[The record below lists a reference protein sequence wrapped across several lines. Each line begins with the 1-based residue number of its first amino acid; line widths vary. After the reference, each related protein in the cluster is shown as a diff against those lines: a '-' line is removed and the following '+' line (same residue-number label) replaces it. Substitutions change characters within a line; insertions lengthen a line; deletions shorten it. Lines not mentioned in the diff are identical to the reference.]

1 MRSFTRQ
8 LNQYSFW
15 KGRSVSFNEG
25 EDNAATMYNH
35 PNFQRGRPE
44 LLAHITRRPIGEAPA
59 PPPVKQSYG
68 RLKGLSHRHFNA
80 GVDCI
85 GMQRGIKRTR
95 LSDIA
100 CKKMGEYHALSN
112 AHALDSTGL
121 DDNMEW
127 AAPHKVSKAKSPH
140 QRVSTSKCN
149 LHDTPTQRVGNLAC
163 WFEAIADPEWAA
175 FSNGN
180 GGSLRTLD
188 EGRGQENT
196 DSVTA
201 MAEHEDQTMA
211 EMSKTVTKFDV
222 TYVVLLRNTLCV
234 RHLEFLGRSLCVFCV
249 YC

>member
-15 KGRSVSFNEG
+15 KGRSGDFKGDEG
-25 EDNAATMYNH
+25 YAAAMYNH
-35 PNFQRGRPE
+35 PNFQRDRPE
-44 LLAHITRRPIGEAPA
+44 LLARIMRRPIGEAPA

-68 RLKGLSHRHFNA
+68 RLKGLSHRHYSA

-85 GMQRGIKRTR
+85 DMQRGIKRTR

-100 CKKMGEYHALSN
+100 SKKMGEYHALSN

-121 DDNMEW
+121 NDDDMEW
-127 AAPHKVSKAKSPH
+127 AAPHEVSKANSPH
-140 QRVSTSKCN
+140 QRVSSSKRN
-149 LHDTPTQRVGNLAC
+149 LHDTPIQRVGNLAC
-163 WFEAIADPEWAA
+163 WFQAIADPEWAA

-188 EGRGQENT
+188 EFSDKVNM

-201 MAEHEDQTMA
+201 MAEHEDQAMA
-211 EMSKTVTKFDV
+211 EMSKAVTKLDL
-222 TYVVLLRNTLCV
+222 TYVVL
-234 RHLEFLGRSLCVFCV
+234 
-249 YC
+249 